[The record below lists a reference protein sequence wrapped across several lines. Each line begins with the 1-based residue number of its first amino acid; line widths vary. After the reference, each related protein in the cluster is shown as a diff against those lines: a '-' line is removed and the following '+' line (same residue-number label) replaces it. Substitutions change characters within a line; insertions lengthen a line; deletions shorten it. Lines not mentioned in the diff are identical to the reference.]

1 MTVHPVVLKQKNR
14 NKNVMVVL
22 EEKNQEDPKL
32 DGTEANTKRH

>member
-22 EEKNQEDPKL
+22 EEKIRRIQS
-32 DGTEANTKRH
+32 